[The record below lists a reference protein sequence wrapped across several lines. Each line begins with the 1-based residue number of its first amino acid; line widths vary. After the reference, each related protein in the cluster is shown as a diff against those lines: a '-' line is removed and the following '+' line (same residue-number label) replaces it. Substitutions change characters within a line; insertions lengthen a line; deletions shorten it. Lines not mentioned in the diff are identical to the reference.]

1 MKLLEPRR
9 PFLLVENQ
17 DQLAQAITELTSEEV
32 LAVDAERASG
42 FRYSQ
47 RAYLVQFA
55 TSKQIFL
62 IDPTCFSETELAEL
76 ARVVSAKKWLLHSAT
91 QDLPCLAEIG
101 ILPTDIFDTELAAR
115 LCGFEKFGLGSLAL
129 ELLDFEMAKEHS
141 AADWSIR
148 PIKQEMLIYAALD
161 VDVMHELHEKLQQ
174 KLEELERQ
182 DWAKAEFEKLLTF
195 KPKPAAKE
203 AWRNLPGISKVKDKR
218 RLQIAAAL
226 YSVRDE
232 IARAQDIAPGRL
244 IPDRSIMAAVN
255 QLPTSKKDLA
265 GNREFQGRASRSMLT
280 EWWDAIA
287 NSTSLEISEVEL
299 DPNHI
304 PNHRSW
310 EKRFPEAHVRLQVVR
325 PLLAEKALELAIAP
339 EILLSP
345 DTMRRVCFE
354 PQSNIRQQLVELGAR
369 PWQIQ
374 LTLDLIEQGLT
385 LSNQ

>member
-255 QLPTSKKDLA
+255 QLPMSKKDLA

-310 EKRFPEAHVRLQVVR
+310 EKRFPEAHVRLQAVR

>member
-76 ARVVSAKKWLLHSAT
+76 ARVVSAKTWLLHSAT

-280 EWWDAIA
+280 QWWDAIA

-310 EKRFPEAHVRLQVVR
+310 EKRFPEAHVRLQAVR

>member
-1 MKLLEPRR
+1 M
-9 PFLLVENQ
+9 
-17 DQLAQAITELTSEEV
+17 
-32 LAVDAERASG
+32 
-42 FRYSQ
+42 
-47 RAYLVQFA
+47 
-55 TSKQIFL
+55 
-62 IDPTCFSETELAEL
+62 
-76 ARVVSAKKWLLHSAT
+76 
-91 QDLPCLAEIG
+91 
-101 ILPTDIFDTELAAR
+101 
-115 LCGFEKFGLGSLAL
+115 
-129 ELLDFEMAKEHS
+129 
-141 AADWSIR
+141 
-148 PIKQEMLIYAALD
+148 
-161 VDVMHELHEKLQQ
+161 
-174 KLEELERQ
+174 
-182 DWAKAEFEKLLTF
+182 
-195 KPKPAAKE
+195 
-203 AWRNLPGISKVKDKR
+203 
-218 RLQIAAAL
+218 
-226 YSVRDE
+226 
-232 IARAQDIAPGRL
+232 
-244 IPDRSIMAAVN
+244 N

-287 NSTSLEISEVEL
+287 NSASLEISEVEL

-310 EKRFPEAHVRLQVVR
+310 EKRFPEAHVRLQAVR

>member
-76 ARVVSAKKWLLHSAT
+76 ARVVSAKTWLLHSAT

-265 GNREFQGRASRSMLT
+265 SNREFQGRASRSMLT

-310 EKRFPEAHVRLQVVR
+310 EKRFPEAHVRLQAVR

>member
-76 ARVVSAKKWLLHSAT
+76 ARVVSAKTWLLHSAT

-161 VDVMHELHEKLQQ
+161 VDVMHELQEKLQQ

-310 EKRFPEAHVRLQVVR
+310 EKRFPEAHVRLQAVR

>member
-161 VDVMHELHEKLQQ
+161 VDVMHELQEKLQQ

-310 EKRFPEAHVRLQVVR
+310 EKRFPEAHVRLQAVR

>member
-76 ARVVSAKKWLLHSAT
+76 ARVVSGKTWLLHSAT

-161 VDVMHELHEKLQQ
+161 VDVMHELQEKLQQ

-265 GNREFQGRASRSMLT
+265 SNREFQGRASRSMLT

-310 EKRFPEAHVRLQVVR
+310 EKRFPEAHVRLQAVR

>member
-161 VDVMHELHEKLQQ
+161 VDVMHELQEKLQQ

-255 QLPTSKKDLA
+255 QLPISKKDLA

-310 EKRFPEAHVRLQVVR
+310 EKRFPEAHVRLQAVR

>member
-76 ARVVSAKKWLLHSAT
+76 ARVVSAKTWLLHSAT

-310 EKRFPEAHVRLQVVR
+310 EKRFPEAHVRLQAVR

>member
-1 MKLLEPRR
+1 LKLLEPRR

-76 ARVVSAKKWLLHSAT
+76 ARVVSGKTWLLHSAT

-310 EKRFPEAHVRLQVVR
+310 EKRFPEAHVRLQAVR

>member
-1 MKLLEPRR
+1 LKLLEPRR
-9 PFLLVENQ
+9 PFLLVENH
-17 DQLAQAITELTSEEV
+17 DQLAKAITELTSEEV

-76 ARVVSAKKWLLHSAT
+76 ARVVSAKTWLLHSST

-101 ILPTDIFDTELAAR
+101 ILPTDIFDTELSAR

-203 AWRNLPGISKVKDKR
+203 AWRNLPGISKAKDKR

-255 QLPTSKKDLA
+255 LLPMSKKDLA
-265 GNREFQGRASRSMLT
+265 GNREFQGRASRSMLA

-287 NSTSLEISEVEL
+287 NSASLEISEVEL

-310 EKRFPEAHVRLQVVR
+310 EKRFPEAHLRLQAVL
-325 PLLAEKALELAIAP
+325 PLLAEKALELGIAP

-354 PQSNIRQQLVELGAR
+354 PQADIRQQLVELGAR

-374 LTLDLIEQGLT
+374 LTLDLIEQGLK

>member
-76 ARVVSAKKWLLHSAT
+76 ARVVSAKTWLLHSAT

-161 VDVMHELHEKLQQ
+161 VDVMHELQEKLQQ

-265 GNREFQGRASRSMLT
+265 SNREFQGRASRSMLT

-310 EKRFPEAHVRLQVVR
+310 EKRFPEAHVRLQAVR